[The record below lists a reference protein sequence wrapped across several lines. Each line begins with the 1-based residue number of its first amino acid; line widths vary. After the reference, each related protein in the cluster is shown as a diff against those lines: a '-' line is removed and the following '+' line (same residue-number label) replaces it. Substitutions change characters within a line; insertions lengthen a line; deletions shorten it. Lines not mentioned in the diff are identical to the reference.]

1 MSEQERIDKLK
12 ELINRIADSYAE
24 PSEDEVRE
32 MRELTGIDWPPEDI
46 RMICFEYWESPYSL
60 EEIVYY
66 LMHEDWPEK

>member
-1 MSEQERIDKLK
+1 MSEQEGIERIK

-24 PSEDEVRE
+24 PSENEVKE
-32 MRELTGIDWPPEDI
+32 MQELTGIDWPVEDI
-46 RMICFEYWESPYSL
+46 QMICSDYRESPYSL